1 MSNTFSLGAPAA
13 FGLEGVVAN
22 ELKRLGYEAKG
33 FLGGAAFSGTLLD
46 AFRAN
51 LWLRTADRVL
61 LYAARFRAETFDDLF
76 EGVRAAAWE
85 DILPRDAE
93 VYVTGKCARSRLMS
107 VPDVQSISKKAIVER
122 LKAAYHLN
130 WLPEDGARY
139 HIDVHIH
146 ENEVAVTLDTS
157 GAGLARRGYRTL
169 NAAAPLRETL
179 AAAMLLVSPWRTALP
194 FYDPLCGSGTLPIE
208 AAMIALDRAP
218 GLNRPFDM
226 EKWGCADKAGM
237 EALRSEARER
247 FEAAKRTRTVE
258 VFGSDRDERVLRL
271 AAAHRAQAGL
281 NGVVRLERKDL
292 REAQVPVPRGAIV
305 TNPPYGERLGDEAE
319 ARQVCAELGAL
330 LRRSEDWTLTAI
342 SSRRDFEKDF
352 GRRCTK
358 RRRVYNGR
366 IECEILSFD
375 PKSERVAKERRSPRP
390 GPKR

>member
-1 MSNTFSLGAPAA
+1 MSNTFSLGATAA

-208 AAMIALDRAP
+208 A
-218 GLNRPFDM
+218 
-226 EKWGCADKAGM
+226 GM

-247 FEAAKRTRTVE
+247 FEAAKRSRTVE

-281 NGVVRLERKDL
+281 NGFVRLERKDL
-292 REAQVPVPRGAIV
+292 REAQIPVPRGAIV

>member
-1 MSNTFSLGAPAA
+1 
-13 FGLEGVVAN
+13 
-22 ELKRLGYEAKG
+22 
-33 FLGGAAFSGTLLD
+33 
-46 AFRAN
+46 
-51 LWLRTADRVL
+51 
-61 LYAARFRAETFDDLF
+61 
-76 EGVRAAAWE
+76 
-85 DILPRDAE
+85 
-93 VYVTGKCARSRLMS
+93 
-107 VPDVQSISKKAIVER
+107 
-122 LKAAYHLN
+122 
-130 WLPEDGARY
+130 
-139 HIDVHIH
+139 
-146 ENEVAVTLDTS
+146 
-157 GAGLARRGYRTL
+157 
-169 NAAAPLRETL
+169 
-179 AAAMLLVSPWRTALP
+179 
-194 FYDPLCGSGTLPIE
+194 
-208 AAMIALDRAP
+208 MIALDRAP

-281 NGVVRLERKDL
+281 NGFVRLERKDL
-292 REAQVPVPRGAIV
+292 REAQVPVPARRDRDES
-305 TNPPYGERLGDEAE
+305 PPTASASGDEAE